1 MLELVLG
8 ARWTT
13 LAPVSFQTSPRG
25 HADVEVVGARAL
37 PDQERAGVEHDL
49 LGAHRAAD
57 PLDGPV
63 RVDDGPLGV
72 EVEDV
77 LRPVLDGRVARLR
90 AFLDEDL
97 DDGRVH
103 RVDRV
108 GLRGAALDVVH
119 LGALVGDDQRVLEGA
134 LVGAL
139 HAEVGLQRQV
149 DLHVLGHVEERAAG
163 PDRAVQRRELVV
175 LRRHALVHEVLAH
188 EVLVLGDRRVHRAED
203 DALVRVLLLEPLVER
218 LLAPHAHHAG
228 EVLALRLRDAEL
240 LEGVLLLVR
249 DVVPGVVAPCLGR
262 RVEDEG
268 GEVEI
273 GQVHAPGGDG
283 LALEDLKGLD
293 ALLAHPVGLALDLG
307 ELLDHL
313 ARDALLRDQRP
324 CSFSL
329 IELGLVMRV
338 LSVAAIAPQSSARGG
353 FSDSSR
359 SGLMRDATR
368 RPSTLARCSSSCSPL
383 AAAAAA
389 PPARHP
395 GAARV
400 ALRARGVRAGS
411 RRAAI
416 VAAPG
421 GPLPE
426 ARLLRA
432 RAEAP
437 GRR

>member
-57 PLDGPV
+57 PLDGAV
-63 RVDDGPLGV
+63 RLDDGPLGV

-90 AFLDEDL
+90 ALLDEDL

-149 DLHVLGHVEERAAG
+149 DLHVLGDVEERAAG

-203 DALVRVLLLEPLVER
+203 DSLVGVLLLEALVEG
-218 LLAPHAHHAG
+218 LLAPHADDAG

-240 LEGVLLLVR
+240 LEGVLLLLR
-249 DVVPGVVAPCLGR
+249 DVVPAVVAARLGR
-262 RVEDEG
+262 RVEDEL
-268 GEVEI
+268 GEIEV
-273 GQVHAPGGDG
+273 GQVDAPGGDR
-283 LALEDLKGLD
+283 LALEDL
-293 ALLAHPVGLALDLG
+293 
-307 ELLDHL
+307 
-313 ARDALLRDQRP
+313 
-324 CSFSL
+324 
-329 IELGLVMRV
+329 
-338 LSVAAIAPQSSARGG
+338 VA
-353 FSDSSR
+353 
-359 SGLMRDATR
+359 T
-368 RPSTLARCSSSCSPL
+368 
-383 AAAAAA
+383 
-389 PPARHP
+389 
-395 GAARV
+395 
-400 ALRARGVRAGS
+400 
-411 RRAAI
+411 
-416 VAAPG
+416 
-421 GPLPE
+421 
-426 ARLLRA
+426 
-432 RAEAP
+432 
-437 GRR
+437 